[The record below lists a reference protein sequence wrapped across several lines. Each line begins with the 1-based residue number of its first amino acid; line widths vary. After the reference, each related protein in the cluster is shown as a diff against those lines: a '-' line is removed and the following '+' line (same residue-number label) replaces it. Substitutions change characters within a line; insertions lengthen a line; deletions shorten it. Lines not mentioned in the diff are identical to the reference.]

1 MNYSDSSMVQTV
13 KVNMVVNMK
22 YSDFVRYYV
31 KEFKTLE
38 DEFLETDQYVSIDK
52 KNFNTF
58 SHKYRSL
65 FSDSCS
71 GLDSLAEDFCV
82 EHDEM
87 NCIKNKRQCML
98 QRYAQLKELWPNLPN
113 EPVVLSLYGDKITV
127 VPFGK
132 FSDLQCSDWWREH
145 NEVKHRRTCEVESTN
160 GNMCNFELANLKN
173 VVYSLAAYYLL
184 LCLVCEHFYGCDNF
198 EFPLKSK
205 LFSFR
210 GNLYT

>member
-82 EHDEM
+82 EHDER

-132 FSDLQCSDWWREH
+132 FSREH

-205 LFSFR
+205 LFSCR

>member
-1 MNYSDSSMVQTV
+1 MVQTV

-71 GLDSLAEDFCV
+71 GLDSLAEAFCV
-82 EHDEM
+82 EYDER
-87 NCIKNKRQCML
+87 NSIKNKRQCML

-145 NEVKHRRTCEVESTN
+145 NEVKHRRTCN
-160 GNMCNFELANLKN
+160 QC
-173 VVYSLAAYYLL
+173 
-184 LCLVCEHFYGCDNF
+184 
-198 EFPLKSK
+198 
-205 LFSFR
+205 
-210 GNLYT
+210 

>member
-82 EHDEM
+82 EHDER
-87 NCIKNKRQCML
+87 NCIKKRQCML

-113 EPVVLSLYGDKITV
+113 ESVVLSLFGDKITTV

-132 FSDLQCSDWWREH
+132 FSDSQCSDWWREH

-205 LFSFR
+205 LFSCR